1 MSCNNRPLVYVFLV
15 LTVGTGPLLRV
26 HPIFT
31 DASMNIV
38 AIKTA
43 GIAVLA
49 LTHHIGVTL
58 HPFIGT
64 HTWGDV
70 FNHLVGALSCA
81 YVLNERGYAVG
92 YPVLPNMPLHNAFLI
107 PCAIFTAY
115 LVLGASLVRNGWSRQ
130 WANLAYLA
138 VLLVGDMHPW
148 HPNPLITAISVFT
161 YGYRNVYAL
170 HLLAIAVAVLT
181 ANHINKRFAPSPKVT
196 YALSHG
202 AVMRLIGALKGH
214 NARMARSP
222 KKK

>member
-1 MSCNNRPLVYVFLV
+1 MKPITYAFLF
-15 LTVGTGPLLRV
+15 LTIAIGPLMRV
-26 HPIFT
+26 HPVFD
-31 DASMNIV
+31 DASMNVV

-49 LTHHIGVTL
+49 LSHHIGVAL

-64 HTWGDV
+64 HTWGEV
-70 FNHLVGALSCA
+70 FNHLVGTLSCA
-81 YVLNERGYAVG
+81 YVLNERDYAVG
-92 YPVLPNMPLHNAFLI
+92 YPVLATAPLLHAFLI

-130 WANLAYLA
+130 WANLAFLA
-138 VLLVGDMHPW
+138 SLLIGDMHPW
-148 HPNPLITAISVFT
+148 HPNPLITVVSVFT
-161 YGYRNVYAL
+161 YGYRNVYVL

-181 ANHINKRFAPSPKVT
+181 ANRINKRFAPSPKIT

-202 AVMRLIGALKGH
+202 AVMRLIGALRGH